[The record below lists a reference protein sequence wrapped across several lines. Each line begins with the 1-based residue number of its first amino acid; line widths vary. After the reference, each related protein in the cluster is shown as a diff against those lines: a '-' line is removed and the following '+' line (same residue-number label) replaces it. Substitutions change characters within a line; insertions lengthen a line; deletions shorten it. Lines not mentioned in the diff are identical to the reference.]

1 VVGFND
7 IEFAQDSNPPLTT
20 IHVPMLE
27 MGTEAARMLLEAI
40 EIRNQEPMTVR
51 LPVSLI
57 VRGSTGP
64 APS

>member
-1 VVGFND
+1 
-7 IEFAQDSNPPLTT
+7 
-20 IHVPMLE
+20 
-27 MGTEAARMLLEAI
+27 MLLEAI

>member
-1 VVGFND
+1 
-7 IEFAQDSNPPLTT
+7 
-20 IHVPMLE
+20 

-40 EIRNQEPMTVR
+40 DSRSQEPVTVQ